1 MRKPKPNTGWWAY
14 LEKQEGFE
22 AFTDTQLAEHKRTY
36 WKEYDRLYKSKKRT
50 IQKREI
56 SIAFAEDSI
65 KNIRATAKAKGY
77 NLQTYIRGLV
87 KADMELVQLLPF
99 VHEYREILQLLAN
112 CKNQLITIRETDNKN
127 WLGLTKGTEKAE
139 ALLVNIEREISTA
152 LTRPKV
158 LKTAIIESIQRNP
171 KTIDL
176 LQSILHEYDNQEP
189 NSKDQ
194 IIPTTP

>member
-1 MRKPKPNTGWWAY
+1 M
-14 LEKQEGFE
+14 
-22 AFTDTQLAEHKRTY
+22 H
-36 WKEYDRLYKSKKRT
+36 YKSKKRT

-65 KNIRATAKAKGY
+65 KHIRATAKAKGY

-139 ALLVNIEREISTA
+139 ALLVNIEREVSTA

-158 LKTAIIESIQRNP
+158 LKTAIIESVQRNP